1 MIRLDNKYMIQMAE
15 NRGLF
20 GRTASSSSH
29 LKGSRGSRKKQ
40 NKPSTPPPKTKR
52 RIKDAEI
59 ARIAAPTHT
68 FLRHIKDSCEMERC
82 DKCRLEEE
90 RIKTRIYRNW
100 WTETSRHI
108 IALKRNLIR
117 HKIIAKMKKKSV
129 DAGSVLQAFGDGGK
143 KVDEII
149 AKSRQN
155 DELGVP
161 IFPRLKLSRE
171 FKLDKTAI
179 HLPITDVKL
188 IF

>member
-1 MIRLDNKYMIQMAE
+1 MAE

-20 GRTASSSSH
+20 GRTASSSSR

-40 NKPSTPPPKTKR
+40 NKPPTPPPKTKR

-82 DKCRLEEE
+82 NKCRLEEE
-90 RIKTRIYRNW
+90 RIKTTIYKNW
-100 WTETSRHI
+100 WTETARHI
-108 IALKRNLIR
+108 LALKRNLIR
-117 HKIIAKMKKKSV
+117 HKIMAKMKKRSI
-129 DAGSVLQAFGDGGK
+129 DAEGILQAFVENGK

-149 AKSRQN
+149 ARSRQD

-171 FKLDKTAI
+171 FKIDKTAI

-188 IF
+188 LC